1 MKPSQSTFKLIM
13 AGSTNI
19 HSTIN
24 ILIQATLK
32 AREVTGQEGLTFDQ
46 VHIFHTEQSF
56 RLFAA
61 SEEKWHI
68 PLEKFNI
75 SMTSLIHHVTK
86 IEDSSAE
93 RFRDLVEQLR
103 TIVNPLNNTKYY
115 IDVTGGISSLKS
127 ILAVFAYVL
136 DIENVY
142 SLEVDFSSDQET
154 RKKQQR
160 MFYSELID
168 QEDVK
173 MNYKQF
179 PPIREFDTFG
189 KLNYTEVIRHRQ
201 LIGNI
206 INNLSGL
213 FPKSFDMKYIEA
225 SLLAGINSRLRG
237 EVNGD
242 SFEHS
247 FSIFSNANA
256 VDQLTGILLS
266 QFDIKDPEANE
277 NESDQPIGDCDK
289 IKQNNQKSIARRQG
303 TIQDQTL
310 GPKLRDTRK
319 LLSSSSKY
327 FIDPETLEYLTE
339 LITKVR
345 NDVTHTNS
353 TIDREQIAAIQ
364 SSLFSTLSL
373 VFLQFVIKTLGAFA
387 DQNGNLLNS
396 TILDPV
402 LEDDDTIFYF
412 GFDGDATGEYLEIA
426 FGDLPEDELEVI
438 ERSRIIYDAIKDIKR
453 MICKAT
459 KDSKS
464 VLFAQGDNLLFKA
477 PYRHSLIGDVQ
488 ARYKELTGLDSSI
501 GFGKTLKESTIAL
514 RLAKSQPGDS
524 VIGISIQKH
533 QETT

>member
-1 MKPSQSTFKLIM
+1 MKTRQTAFKLIM

-19 HSTIN
+19 YSTIN

-32 AREVTGQEGLTFDQ
+32 AREVTGREDLTFDQ
-46 VHIFHTEQSF
+46 VHVFHTEQSF
-56 RLFAA
+56 KHFAA
-61 SEEKWHI
+61 SEDQWHE
-68 PLEKFNI
+68 PLEEFNI
-75 SMTSLIHHVTK
+75 SITSLIHHVTN

-115 IDVTGGISSLKS
+115 IDITGGLPSLKS

-142 SLEVDFSSDQET
+142 SLEVKFSSHEET
-154 RKKQQR
+154 KRKQQR
-160 MFYSELID
+160 MFYSELLE
-168 QEDVK
+168 QEDVRID
-173 MNYKQF
+173 YKKF

-206 INNLSGL
+206 VNNLASL

-266 QFDIKDPEANE
+266 QFEIKDPENGE
-277 NESDQPIGDCDK
+277 DKPDSQRGDAARSELG
-289 IKQNNQKSIARRQG
+289 NQKSAGKRKGDIR
-303 TIQDQTL
+303 DQTL

-319 LLSSSSKY
+319 LMSSSSKY
-327 FIDPETLEYLTE
+327 FIDPDTLEHLTE
-339 LITKVR
+339 LIAKVR

-364 SSLFSTLSL
+364 SSLFSTRLSL
-373 VFLQFVIKTLGAFA
+373 TECVTDYELPRQA
-387 DQNGNLLNS
+387 NS
-396 TILDPV
+396 L
-402 LEDDDTIFYF
+402 
-412 GFDGDATGEYLEIA
+412 
-426 FGDLPEDELEVI
+426 
-438 ERSRIIYDAIKDIKR
+438 SRK
-453 MICKAT
+453 
-459 KDSKS
+459 
-464 VLFAQGDNLLFKA
+464 
-477 PYRHSLIGDVQ
+477 
-488 ARYKELTGLDSSI
+488 
-501 GFGKTLKESTIAL
+501 
-514 RLAKSQPGDS
+514 
-524 VIGISIQKH
+524 
-533 QETT
+533 

>member
-1 MKPSQSTFKLIM
+1 M
-13 AGSTNI
+13 TN
-19 HSTIN
+19 
-24 ILIQATLK
+24 
-32 AREVTGQEGLTFDQ
+32 
-46 VHIFHTEQSF
+46 
-56 RLFAA
+56 
-61 SEEKWHI
+61 
-68 PLEKFNI
+68 
-75 SMTSLIHHVTK
+75 

-115 IDVTGGISSLKS
+115 IDITGGLPSLKS

-142 SLEVDFSSDQET
+142 SLEVKFSSHEET
-154 RKKQQR
+154 KRKQQR
-160 MFYSELID
+160 MFYSELLE
-168 QEDVK
+168 QEDVRID
-173 MNYKQF
+173 YKKF

-206 INNLSGL
+206 VNNLASL

-266 QFDIKDPEANE
+266 QFEIKDPENGE
-277 NESDQPIGDCDK
+277 DKPDSQRGDAARSELG
-289 IKQNNQKSIARRQG
+289 NQKSAGKRKGDIR
-303 TIQDQTL
+303 DQTL

-319 LLSSSSKY
+319 LMSSSSKY
-327 FIDPETLEYLTE
+327 FIDPDTLEHLTE
-339 LITKVR
+339 LIAKVR

-373 VFLQFVIKTLGAFA
+373 VFLQFIIKTLGAFA
-387 DQNGNLLNS
+387 DQNGNLLSS
-396 TILDPV
+396 TILEPSM
-402 LEDDDTIFYF
+402 EEDDTIFYF

-438 ERSRIIYDAIKDIKR
+438 ERSQKISDAINQLKRII
-453 MICKAT
+453 CKTT
-459 KDSKS
+459 KDKDS

-477 PYRHSLIGDVQ
+477 PYRNSLIGDIQ
-488 ARYKELTGLDSSI
+488 ARYKDLTGLDSSI
-501 GFGKTLKESTIAL
+501 GFGRTLKESTIAL

-524 VIGISIQKH
+524 VIGISIQKP
-533 QETT
+533 